1 MSDDNREAAIKAV
14 RHELNEVEALTEY
27 SERGACEICEAVVRV
42 VLEAMAPTG
51 EHPSV
56 TAFGDAVAA
65 AYAPLRATRPQPWRD
80 ELVRWAETY
89 GHPEEWAQKAKA
101 AHARAEHA
109 EQELKDVKH
118 AYEREVEL
126 ADRRAAELD
135 ALIAAA
141 NTAIARNSLGNI
153 QAWLDACG
161 SRASR

>member
-1 MSDDNREAAIKAV
+1 MILRRPFEVSSARE
-14 RHELNEVEALTEY
+14 ECTC
-27 SERGACEICEAVVRV
+27 G
-42 VLEAMAPTG
+42 
-51 EHPSV
+51 
-56 TAFGDAVAA
+56 
-65 AYAPLRATRPQPWRD
+65 
-80 ELVRWAETY
+80 
-89 GHPEEWAQKAKA
+89 
-101 AHARAEHA
+101 HARVAHEDNTGFCWDCDACAADPACREFVERVLKDGPVAHDGGVCDCETPGDWHRVANDFQRAMFDERARADRIAANLRIAEHA

-141 NTAIARNSLGNI
+141 NTAIASNSLDNI